1 MPQPYNYILNVP
13 SPVQAFQTGMGIA
26 AQKMQIDA
34 QRQAAKDAAEKEQLR
49 ASLFKKNLGP
59 GATKQSRDIAIA
71 LMPDLADAFM
81 KRWDA
86 LKDERKEGYLNTS
99 RKVYN
104 HLISDNIEKAIE
116 ELNTQAEAYKNYGDT
131 ENANAFS
138 GLAQQLQAMDARTA
152 AGVVEMAVRSVDP
165 DAADKMVGPGDA
177 MMLMRAAGIDPY
189 SDEGRGILRQ
199 ITYSKG
205 QIILSGVLTPDGNT
219 YVGTLQDYLQRYGG
233 APEAAP
239 AATQA
244 PAPTQAPAK
253 PIPLKVREDALDWL
267 IKNPNDPSAAGVR
280 ATILGSP

>member
-13 SPVQAFQTGMGIA
+13 SPSEAFQTGMGIA
-26 AQKMQIDA
+26 AQKMKIDA
-34 QRQAAKDAAEKEQLR
+34 QRQEAENAANKAQLK
-49 ASLFKKNLGP
+49 AFIFSNLLGP
-59 GATKQSRDIAIA
+59 GATKESRDIAMG
-71 LMPDLADAFM
+71 LMPEEVEQIMRVSKL
-81 KRWDA
+81 RT
-86 LKDERKEGYLNTS
+86 DESNESFLNTARTVYGYLIT
-99 RKVYN
+99 
-104 HLISDNIEKAIE
+104 DNKDKAIE
-116 ELNTQAEAYKNYGDT
+116 EVNAQAEAYKNYGDT

-138 GLAQQLQAMDARTA
+138 GLAQQLKVMDGRTA
-152 AGVVEMAVRSVDP
+152 AGIVEMLVRAKDP

-177 MMLMRAAGIDPY
+177 MMLMRSAGIDPY